1 MLAVSIVLAIMLS
14 VIAFIMFF
22 KDLYK
27 MFKEHSFEIF
37 KDICFSGVV
46 FVFCTFYVN
55 VSLLLQEVV

>member
-1 MLAVSIVLAIMLS
+1 MLAVSIALVIMLS

-27 MFKEHSFEIF
+27 MAKEPSFGTF

>member
-27 MFKEHSFEIF
+27 MAKEPSFGTF
-37 KDICFSGVV
+37 KDICFSTPV
-46 FVFCTFYVN
+46 FVLCSLYVS

>member
-1 MLAVSIVLAIMLS
+1 MLGVSVSLAIMLS

-22 KDLYK
+22 KGLYEI
-27 MFKEHSFEIF
+27 FKEPSFETF

>member
-1 MLAVSIVLAIMLS
+1 MLAVSLVLAIMVS

-27 MFKEHSFEIF
+27 MVKEPSFKTF
-37 KDICFSGVV
+37 KDICFSAVV

-55 VSLLLQEVV
+55 VALLLQGVE

>member
-27 MFKEHSFEIF
+27 MAKEPSFGTF
-37 KDICFSGVV
+37 KDICFSTSV
-46 FVFCTFYVN
+46 FVLCSLYVS
-55 VSLLLQEVV
+55 VSLLLQEVE